1 MDEQKALNSIKNAWM
16 WATFSSSVMFI
27 LFILSQVGLM
37 DVYMNYLIIIDI
49 LMVLGLAFGVYK
61 KSRVCAILLFIYFII
76 DKIIMIISQGRV
88 TGTVWLIIAGG
99 IYIQGIRG
107 TFYYHKNMKD
117 KENTSIEF
125 Y

>member
-1 MDEQKALNSIKNAWM
+1 MNEQKALNSIRNAWM

-27 LFILSQVGLM
+27 LFILSQVGIM

-49 LMVLGLAFGVYK
+49 LLVLGLAFGVYK
-61 KSRVCAILLFIYFII
+61 KSRVCAILLFIYFIL
-76 DKIIMIISQGRV
+76 DKIIVTISQGRAPS
-88 TGTVWLIIAGG
+88 TVWLIIAGG
-99 IYIQGIRG
+99 IYVQGIRG

-117 KENTSIEF
+117 KESTSMEF